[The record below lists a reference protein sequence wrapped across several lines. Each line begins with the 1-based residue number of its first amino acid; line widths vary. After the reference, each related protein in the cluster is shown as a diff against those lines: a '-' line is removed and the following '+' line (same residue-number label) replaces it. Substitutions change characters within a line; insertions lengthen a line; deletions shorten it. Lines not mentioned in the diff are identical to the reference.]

1 MGIKQALDEVRAYF
15 IGKIEKLH
23 VSIDLDSLDPNIM
36 PGVSIPVENGFK
48 KDDVRIIVDYLFT
61 NFTISSADIVEY
73 NPLFDSKDKTL
84 NFLLE
89 LIEKIKSLV

>member
-1 MGIKQALDEVRAYF
+1 
-15 IGKIEKLH
+15 
-23 VSIDLDSLDPNIM
+23 M